1 MIRPLAGFSAH
12 LSDAAILIGAE
23 PLAEDLI
30 FTGVTHSDKDVEAG
44 DLFLA
49 ISGTKVHG
57 AEFIKNARAKGA
69 VGVITDAQ
77 GAQIDSSLPTL
88 VVNDV
93 RAAGAHV
100 ARLRVGR
107 GKAHRPWISVYWRD
121 YACIL
126 RRGRCVNDRPE
137 VGHASCALDTCC
149 AAL

>member
-49 ISGTKVHG
+49 IPGAKAHG
-57 AEFIKNARAKGA
+57 AEFIKNARTQGA
-69 VGVITDAQ
+69 AAVITDAQ

-88 VVNDV
+88 VVKDV
-93 RAAGAHV
+93 RAAGAII
-100 ARLRVGR
+100 AATGTGSR
-107 GKAHRPWISVYWRD
+107 GVYAIAITSSPR
-121 YACIL
+121 
-126 RRGRCVNDRPE
+126 
-137 VGHASCALDTCC
+137 T
-149 AAL
+149 